1 MVEVVTDKKYSFNNL
16 ADFFKWLMKE
26 DNIDNIE
33 LNGIEEANNV
43 YKFVKYY
50 KATKKECEQAL
61 KDVNKTFKFEKD
73 NTLVK
78 ESVEELIRVNS
89 DGKFLRAML
98 IALGYTTFASN
109 KDNMYLPLAAAYE
122 TFQTAILIHD
132 DIIDNASLRRGKET
146 IPVAYKEKF
155 NEYKNKKQDS
165 FEAKKN
171 HIADSL
177 GICIGDLGFYL
188 ANKII
193 IDNYKDNT
201 KLAEIL
207 SLYNKIVIN
216 TIKGEII
223 DVKLPFDAEYL
234 GESVTNENSVMEIYH
249 LKTSWY
255 SVVGPYLLGMTL
267 AGAKKEDMDRMED
280 ILNNLGIAFQ
290 IKDDILGIY
299 GLEEELGKSASSDI
313 SEFKQTILYAYLVEK
328 APEYLEEIKKYYGK
342 EELAKEELEVVK
354 EIFERSGAKTY
365 AENTMNKL
373 FVSATNSLK
382 EEKILDNEYKE
393 ILLGLVEYLRLRTK

>member
-1 MVEVVTDKKYSFNNL
+1 MIEVISDEKYSFTNL
-16 ADFFKWLMKE
+16 PDFFKWLMKE
-26 DNIDNIE
+26 KNIE
-33 LNGIEEANNV
+33 NIKLNGTEEASNV
-43 YKFVKYY
+43 YQFVKYY

-61 KDVNKTFKFEKD
+61 ADANETFGDEKD
-73 NTLVK
+73 NDLVK
-78 ESVEELIRVNS
+78 ESVNELIRVNS

-98 IALGYTTFASN
+98 IALGYTTFASK
-109 KDNMYLPLAAAYE
+109 KDNAYLPLAAAYE

-132 DIIDNASLRRGKET
+132 DIIDNAVLRRGKET
-146 IPVAYKEKF
+146 IPVAYKNKF
-155 NEYKNKKQDS
+155 DEYKNKEKET

-193 IDNYKDNT
+193 IDNYKDNA
-201 KLAEIL
+201 KLAEVL
-207 SLYNKIVIN
+207 SLYNQIVIN

-234 GESVTNENSVMEIYH
+234 GENVTNEKSVMEIYH

-267 AGAKKEDMDRMED
+267 AGASKEYMDKMEN

-299 GLEEELGKSASSDI
+299 GVEEELGKSASSDI

-328 APEYLEEIKKYYGK
+328 APEYLDEINKYYGK
-342 EELAKEELEVVK
+342 ENLCIEELNIVK
-354 EIFERSGAKTY
+354 DVFDKSGAKSY
-365 AENTMNKL
+365 AENTMNNL
-373 FVSATNSLK
+373 FVNAVNSIK
-382 EEKILDNEYKE
+382 EEKILDEEYKE

>member
-1 MVEVVTDKKYSFNNL
+1 MIEVIKDKVYSFENL
-16 ADFFKWLMKE
+16 KDFFKWLMKE
-26 DNIDNIE
+26 TDILDLEIKGDE
-33 LNGIEEANNV
+33 QSNNV

-50 KATKKECEQAL
+50 KAIKKECEQAL
-61 KDVNKTFKFEKD
+61 VNANDTFKLDTD
-73 NTLVK
+73 NDLVK
-78 ESVEELIRVNS
+78 ESVGELIRVNS

-98 IALGYTTFASN
+98 IALGYTTFADS
-109 KDNMYLPLAAAYE
+109 KDNAYLPLAAAYE

-132 DIIDNASLRRGKET
+132 DIIDNATLRRGKET
-146 IPVAYKEKF
+146 IPVSYKTRF
-155 NEYKNKKQDS
+155 DEYKNKSKAT
-165 FEAKKN
+165 FETKKN

-193 IDNYKDNT
+193 IDSYKDNA
-201 KLAEIL
+201 KLADVL
-207 SLYNKIVIN
+207 SLYTKIVIN

-223 DVKLPFDAEYL
+223 DVKLPFDAEHL
-234 GESVTNENSVMEIYH
+234 GSNVTHEKSVMEIYH

-267 AGAKKEDMDRMED
+267 AGANKEDMDKMEN

-299 GLEEELGKSASSDI
+299 GVEEELGKSASSDI

-328 APEYLEEIKKYYGK
+328 APEYLDEINKYYGK
-342 EELAKEELEVVK
+342 EELSKDELNIVK
-354 EIFERSGAKTY
+354 EIFEKSGAKAY
-365 AENTMNKL
+365 AESTMNSL
-373 FVSATNSLK
+373 FVSAKNSLK
-382 EEKILDNEYKE
+382 NENILDEEYKE

>member
-1 MVEVVTDKKYSFNNL
+1 MIEVISDKKYSFENL

-26 DNIDNIE
+26 KNIDSIK
-33 LNGIEEANNV
+33 LNGNEEANNV

-61 KDVNKTFKFEKD
+61 SNVNKTFGDEKD
-73 NTLVK
+73 NELVK
-78 ESVEELIRVNS
+78 ESINELIRVNS

-98 IALGYTTFASN
+98 IALGYTTFASEN
-109 KDNMYLPLAAAYE
+109 DDAYLPLAAAYE

-132 DIIDNASLRRGKET
+132 DIIDNAVLRRGKET
-146 IPVAYKEKF
+146 IPVTYKDKF
-155 NEYKNKKQDS
+155 NGYKNKEKVT
-165 FEAKKN
+165 FEPKKN

-193 IDNYKDNT
+193 IDNYKDNA
-201 KLAEIL
+201 KLADVL

-234 GESVTNENSVMEIYH
+234 GENVTHENSVMEIYH

-267 AGAKKEDMDRMED
+267 AGAKKQDMDKMEI

-290 IKDDILGIY
+290 IKDDLLGIY
-299 GLEEELGKSASSDI
+299 GVEEELGKSASSDI

-328 APEYLEEIKKYYGK
+328 APEYLDEINKYYGK
-342 EELAKEELEVVK
+342 DNLNLDELNMVK
-354 EIFERSGAKTY
+354 EIFDKSGAKAY
-365 AENTMNKL
+365 AENIMNKL
-373 FVSATNSLK
+373 FANAIISLK
-382 EEKILDNEYKE
+382 EENILDEEYRK

>member
-1 MVEVVTDKKYSFNNL
+1 MIEVISDKKYSFTNL
-16 ADFFKWLMKE
+16 QDFFKWLMKE
-26 DNIDNIE
+26 ENIDSIKV
-33 LNGIEEANNV
+33 NGTEEANNV

-50 KATKKECEQAL
+50 KQTKKECEQAL
-61 KDVNKTFKFEKD
+61 LNANDTFKEDKD
-73 NTLVK
+73 NDLVK
-78 ESVEELIRVNS
+78 ESIQELIRVNS

-98 IALGYTTFASN
+98 IALGYITFTSN
-109 KDNMYLPLAAAYE
+109 KDNAYLPLAAAYE

-132 DIIDNASLRRGKET
+132 DIIDNAVLRRSKET
-146 IPVAYKEKF
+146 IPVSYKARF
-155 NEYKNKKQDS
+155 DEYKNKDKVT
-165 FEAKKN
+165 FETKKN

-193 IDNYKDNT
+193 IDNYKDNA

-267 AGAKKEDMDRMED
+267 AGSNKESMDKMEN

-290 IKDDILGIY
+290 IKDDLLGIY
-299 GLEEELGKSASSDI
+299 GVEEELGKSASSDI

-328 APEYLEEIKKYYGK
+328 SPEYLDEINKYYGK
-342 EELAKEELEVVK
+342 EELKSEELNTVK
-354 EIFERSGAKTY
+354 EIFEKSGAKVY
-365 AENTMNKL
+365 AENIMNKL
-373 FVSATNSLK
+373 FANAINSLK
-382 EEKILDNEYKE
+382 EEEILGKEYKE

>member
-1 MVEVVTDKKYSFNNL
+1 MIEIISDKGCSFATL
-16 ADFFKWLMKE
+16 QDFFKWLMKKE
-26 DNIDNIE
+26 NIE
-33 LNGIEEANNV
+33 NIQFNGTEEANNV
-43 YKFVKYY
+43 YAFVKYY
-50 KATKKECEQAL
+50 KVTKKQCEQAL
-61 KDVNKTFKFEKD
+61 VDANETFKKDKD
-73 NTLVK
+73 NDLVK
-78 ESVEELIRVNS
+78 ESIQELIRVNS

-98 IALGYTTFASN
+98 IALGYTTFAKN
-109 KDNMYLPLAAAYE
+109 KDNAYLPLAAAYE

-132 DIIDNASLRRGKET
+132 DIIDNATLRRGKET
-146 IPVAYKEKF
+146 IPVAYKTRFDK
-155 NEYKNKKQDS
+155 YKNKAKDT
-165 FEAKKN
+165 FESKKN

-177 GICIGDLGFYL
+177 GICVGDLGFYL

-193 IDNYKDNT
+193 IDNYKDNA
-201 KLAEIL
+201 KLADVL

-234 GESVTNENSVMEIYH
+234 GENVTNEKSVMEIYH

-267 AGAKKEDMDRMED
+267 AGANKDVMEKMEN
-280 ILNNLGIAFQ
+280 ILNNLGIVFQ
-290 IKDDILGIY
+290 IKDDLLGIY
-299 GLEEELGKSASSDI
+299 GVEEELGKSASSDI

-328 APEYLEEIKKYYGK
+328 APEYLDKINKYYGK
-342 EELAKEELEVVK
+342 EELKLEELNTVK
-354 EIFERSGAKTY
+354 EIFEKSGAKAY

-373 FVSATNSLK
+373 FANAINSLK
-382 EEKILDNEYKE
+382 DENILDKECKE